1 MKHSLARIALA
12 ASLSAISAASVAAPV
27 FADVVGIVDESGSMS
42 GEHDWLAGMVTSLQS
57 GLVDA
62 GVTGPNNYGLVG
74 FGNSAVVP
82 RQINVG
88 GAQFGTAPQFAT
100 ATDSLVISGG
110 TEDGWAGIAYA
121 NTYGARTGAARNYI
135 LVTDEDRDNAGG
147 LYAGLTY
154 ASVLSSL
161 TSTGTLL
168 NAVVNAT
175 FRCTSTTSTAIL
187 GIDDAGNG
195 YVADGT
201 GGFTTA
207 TGCSASS
214 GFGTTVADYVS
225 LALDSGGAA
234 WNLNL
239 LRAGGLTATSFTNA
253 FVAIKVQ
260 EITSEPPS
268 QVPEPASL
276 ALVAAGLLGLGAAKR
291 RKSA

>member
-1 MKHSLARIALA
+1 MKHSLARVALA
-12 ASLSAISAASVAAPV
+12 ASLSVMSAASMAAPV

-42 GEHDWLAGMVTSLQS
+42 GEHAWLAGMVTSLQT
-57 GLVDA
+57 GLVGA

-88 GAQFGTAPQFAT
+88 GAQYGTAPQFAT
-100 ATDSLVISGG
+100 ATGSLVINGG
-110 TEDGWAGIAYA
+110 IEDGWAGISFA
-121 NTYGARTGAARNYI
+121 NTYAARAGAARNYI

-147 LYAGLTY
+147 IYGGLTY
-154 ASVLSSL
+154 ASLLSSM

-168 NAVVNAT
+168 NAVVDAT
-175 FRCTSTTSTAIL
+175 FRCTSTTSNAIL
-187 GIDDAGNG
+187 GIDDTGRG
-195 YVADGT
+195 YVADGS
-201 GGFTTA
+201 GGYTTA
-207 TGCSASS
+207 TGCSAVS
-214 GFGTTVADYVS
+214 GFGTTITDYVN
-225 LALDSGGAA
+225 LALATGGAA

-239 LRAGGLTATSFTNA
+239 LRAGGVTATSFTNA

-268 QVPEPASL
+268 RVPEPGSL
-276 ALVAAGLLGLGAAKR
+276 ALLAAGLLALGAAKR

>member
-12 ASLSAISAASVAAPV
+12 ASLSVMSAASVAAPV

-42 GEHDWLAGMVTSLQS
+42 GEHAWLSGMITSLQS

-74 FGNSAVVP
+74 FGNSSIVP

-88 GAQFGTAPQFAT
+88 GAQFGTAPQFST
-100 ATDSLVISGG
+100 ATGSLVINGG
-110 TEDGWAGIAYA
+110 IEDGWAGIAYA
-121 NTYGARTGAARNYI
+121 NTYAARAGAARNYI

-147 LYAGLTY
+147 IYGGLTY

-168 NAVVNAT
+168 NAVVDAT

-195 YVADGT
+195 YVANGT

-207 TGCSASS
+207 TGCSAVS
-214 GFGTTVADYVS
+214 GFGTTVANYVN

-268 QVPEPASL
+268 QVPEPGSL
-276 ALVAAGLLGLGAAKR
+276 ALAAAGLLGLGAARR
-291 RKSA
+291 RKAA